1 MHPSEAVE
9 KLSQILQDQIENS
22 EDMEFIEM
30 TKEFISDA
38 EDSLRFIDQGQ
49 EDTFFYKL
57 IQTNKSLIDLTKSN
71 NIINDSDS
79 ENESTNILPSIE
91 HQEFM
96 EENQNASNLF
106 IESKQS
112 EQNDYE
118 IKSHSDQNSLDDGQK
133 TPVAGST
140 TLKSVN
146 VIQTKLNEALK
157 ILSPQEKIMKMKKQ
171 AKLNAQKKKQ
181 KLEEMN
187 NERHS
192 RSSKSQEKNSN
203 KKLTS
208 DREKKK
214 QI

>member
-9 KLSQILQDQIENS
+9 ELSQILQDQIENS
-22 EDMEFIEM
+22 EDMEIIEM

-79 ENESTNILPSIE
+79 ENESTNILPLIE

-96 EENQNASNLF
+96 EDNQNASNLF
-106 IESKQS
+106 IESQQS
-112 EQNDYE
+112 EQNGYE
-118 IKSHSDQNSLDDGQK
+118 IKSHSDQNSLDDGRK
-133 TPVAGST
+133 TLVAGST

-146 VIQTKLNEALK
+146 VIQTKLN
-157 ILSPQEKIMKMKKQ
+157 
-171 AKLNAQKKKQ
+171 
-181 KLEEMN
+181 
-187 NERHS
+187 
-192 RSSKSQEKNSN
+192 
-203 KKLTS
+203 
-208 DREKKK
+208 
-214 QI
+214 